1 MEILI
6 LLAFFRF
13 MILFLPFKRLAPFL
27 GEQNHADSEQELP
40 NEWNWVQ
47 TLACYIERM
56 SEIVPWK
63 SECLVQA
70 ATGKLLLRRKKIGC
84 TVFFGVKKGN
94 ENKELK
100 AHAWLKVGPE
110 IILGGENAHQYV
122 VVSTFS

>member
-1 MEILI
+1 MEIFI

-13 MILFLPFKRLAPFL
+13 MILFLPFKHLAPFL
-27 GEQNHADSEQELP
+27 GEQNHSNMEQELP
-40 NEWNWVQ
+40 KEWNWVR
-47 TLACYIERM
+47 AMARYIERM

-70 ATGKLLLRRKKIGC
+70 ATGKLLLRRKNIGC
-84 TVFFGVKKGN
+84 TVFLGVKKGK